1 MILGTPAGSLH
12 TCPEA
17 RCKLSLHLDPACR
30 ALEKKKNE
38 QKKKRRKKRKKIPPS
53 FEAAECRGASQMD
66 GWTDD
71 SSFHDG
77 RAGAPS
83 PPRLMVSQEEKE
95 E

>member
-38 QKKKRRKKRKKIPPS
+38 QKKKRRKKRKKSLLPLKPLN
-53 FEAAECRGASQMD
+53 AAAHRRWMD
-66 GWTDD
+66 GRMIPAFTMAAQAL
-71 SSFHDG
+71 HLHL
-77 RAGAPS
+77 A
-83 PPRLMVSQEEKE
+83 
-95 E
+95 